1 VTEDLEPN
9 QITAN
14 VSRDER
20 LIQVRLTGRPKA
32 SSIVAMLGELD
43 ALVAKD
49 PTLRVLIDED
59 DLKPSFIGPADIRRF
74 VDAWRSGS
82 ALRATRIAVFTSNIA
97 MYGLNRM
104 FQGLANA
111 EDRVSAF
118 HNRTDAL
125 AWLNDE
131 LAS

>member
-1 VTEDLEPN
+1 MTEDVEPN
-9 QITAN
+9 QITVN
-14 VSRDER
+14 VSNDER
-20 LIQVRLTGRPKA
+20 LIQVKLSGRPKPA
-32 SSIVAMLGELD
+32 SIVAMLEEID

-49 PTLRVLIDED
+49 ATLRVLIDED
-59 DLKPSFIGPADIRRF
+59 ELKPSFVGPGDIRRF

-111 EDRVSAF
+111 EEQVSVF
-118 HNRTDAL
+118 HTRADAV
-125 AWLNDE
+125 AWLIDE
-131 LAS
+131 S